1 VSVGLKK
8 GDLTGPSSAVRKG
21 DWKLILNWEGTLQLY
36 NIKDDLS
43 EANDLAESEPERTSA
58 LLVELTAWLNQTVET
73 RYIPQR
79 NSRYNS
85 EHAEA
90 RTFEDVFEEHDLKW
104 PSGRASR
111 AD

>member
-1 VSVGLKK
+1 M
-8 GDLTGPSSAVRKG
+8 
-21 DWKLILNWEGTLQLY
+21 
-36 NIKDDLS
+36 
-43 EANDLAESEPERTSA
+43 
-58 LLVELTAWLNQTVET
+58 ELTAWLNETVET

-79 NSRYNS
+79 NSHYNS

-90 RTFEDVFEEHDLKW
+90 RTFEDVFEQHDLKW